1 MKRFSI
7 YILSLLAM
15 VLSSALVSC
24 SESNEEDTEFSDW
37 QTRNEQYFDQKYSE
51 VKALVDAGNTEWK
64 ILRKWSYEGNVATHS
79 YDHILVNVLKEGN
92 GAGCP
97 LSTDTV
103 DVHYSGRLIPSES
116 YSDGYVFDQSWTGE
130 FNEETAKPSTFAVT
144 GTVVDGFSTLL
155 QYMHIGDKWRV
166 YIPYQLAYGKKVQG
180 SVPAYSTLIFDVEL
194 VHYRHANNKTK
205 ASVRRAK

>member
-7 YILSLLAM
+7 YFLSLLAM

-51 VKALVDAGNTEWK
+51 VKALVDAGNTDWK

-116 YSDGYVFDQSWTGE
+116 YSDGYVFDQSWTGKFDE
-130 FNEETAKPSTFAVT
+130 ATAKPSTFV
-144 GTVVDGFSTLL
+144 L
-155 QYMHIGDKWRV
+155 
-166 YIPYQLAYGKKVQG
+166 
-180 SVPAYSTLIFDVEL
+180 
-194 VHYRHANNKTK
+194 
-205 ASVRRAK
+205 